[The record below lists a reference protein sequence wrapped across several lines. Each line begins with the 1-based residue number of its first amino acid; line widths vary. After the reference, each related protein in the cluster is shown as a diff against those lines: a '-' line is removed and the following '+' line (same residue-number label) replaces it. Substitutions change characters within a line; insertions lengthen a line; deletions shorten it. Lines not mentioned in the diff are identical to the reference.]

1 MSKKRLREVT
11 QRLRECQKT
20 TSRRSWQEGLQI
32 LENAIAESVKVDV
45 IAISILLAV
54 AQKAAAWTAAFAL
67 LEDMLC
73 RAISPNEVTYGTLL
87 SACQKPMLWQE
98 TLDLLR
104 TRSPKPRLVAFNAGL
119 GSCRVAW
126 SIALLMLSCG
136 LSRRLPADIVTY
148 NTVTSACET
157 WPLAAK
163 LLATATK
170 ASHGLRCTVIGH
182 NAVIAASRES
192 GAWREAMDRFT
203 WMQLQGLRSSSV
215 TLNSLGSSGALW
227 APALSLLGSMATTA
241 LASQE
246 VFNAALLACSR
257 SSTWRWTAELCD
269 EVLRPDEVAAIA
281 LCAAQEEAGLWMDAM
296 ALLKSSIQE
305 RLVGSA
311 TLHVSVCSACTRGR
325 RWERS
330 MLLWE
335 DMRTT
340 GFWPDAA
347 AHGAL
352 LQMLSVA
359 GAGKW
364 RASLGH
370 LAGLKGFASTIL
382 GNFAMAPC
390 EQVRQW
396 REALWVSSSLA
407 EAGLEVDA
415 KTFGL
420 ALGSLQV
427 PHQWARSLI
436 LMAELPNKR
445 LAMNDVH
452 LGAALATAQAS
463 QQWPVAV
470 ALLKASGEHRLRC
483 EEPAYGA
490 ALQSTGPRWWASL
503 ALAEDMSLSLQVRS
517 TSLPLLEVKSDALL
531 TGRCFEGHFAVL
543 HEADLQGLELLA
555 RETAHM
561 AR

>member
-11 QRLRECQKT
+11 QRLRECQT

-203 WMQLQGLRSSSV
+203 WMQLQGTVLSHLKSV
-215 TLNSLGSSGALW
+215 GTYGPAEQLGDPELTGLIWRERKS
-227 APALSLLGSMATTA
+227 
-241 LASQE
+241 LASGQ
-246 VFNAALLACSR
+246 
-257 SSTWRWTAELCD
+257 LC
-269 EVLRPDEVAAIA
+269 
-281 LCAAQEEAGLWMDAM
+281 
-296 ALLKSSIQE
+296 
-305 RLVGSA
+305 
-311 TLHVSVCSACTRGR
+311 
-325 RWERS
+325 
-330 MLLWE
+330 
-335 DMRTT
+335 
-340 GFWPDAA
+340 
-347 AHGAL
+347 
-352 LQMLSVA
+352 
-359 GAGKW
+359 GAG
-364 RASLGH
+364 
-370 LAGLKGFASTIL
+370 
-382 GNFAMAPC
+382 
-390 EQVRQW
+390 VR
-396 REALWVSSSLA
+396 
-407 EAGLEVDA
+407 
-415 KTFGL
+415 K
-420 ALGSLQV
+420 
-427 PHQWARSLI
+427 P
-436 LMAELPNKR
+436 
-445 LAMNDVH
+445 
-452 LGAALATAQAS
+452 
-463 QQWPVAV
+463 
-470 ALLKASGEHRLRC
+470 
-483 EEPAYGA
+483 
-490 ALQSTGPRWWASL
+490 
-503 ALAEDMSLSLQVRS
+503 
-517 TSLPLLEVKSDALL
+517 
-531 TGRCFEGHFAVL
+531 
-543 HEADLQGLELLA
+543 
-555 RETAHM
+555 
-561 AR
+561 